1 MLLSSSAG
9 ASPSASARDNVV
21 ILNKEMFNLIK
32 TKLRLHS
39 SHAIFDIF
47 RLSITSVVCPKC
59 FAVAWAKQ
67 FNRVIFSIEHVRNM
81 FKHEKNAETWK
92 DMTPWLHF
100 IWLWSLELQ
109 LHSYAFCFC
118 FAYFRWCFFLWIFKI
133 MVVDHKPLSITHV
146 LELLYCR
153 SFILTDALL
162 ACVFF
167 P

>member
-59 FAVAWAKQ
+59 FAVAWVKQ
-67 FNRVIFSIEHVRNM
+67 FTRVIFSIEHVRNM
-81 FKHEKNAETWK
+81 FKHEKK
-92 DMTPWLHF
+92 
-100 IWLWSLELQ
+100 
-109 LHSYAFCFC
+109 
-118 FAYFRWCFFLWIFKI
+118 
-133 MVVDHKPLSITHV
+133 
-146 LELLYCR
+146 CR
-153 SFILTDALL
+153 DLKRYDALVAFYMIVVVGAL
-162 ACVFF
+162 APLVCILFRLFSLIFF
-167 P
+167 SLNI

>member
-1 MLLSSSAG
+1 MPDEIQQEINDVSNSDSIYLNRESCSDNATTTTTTIAAKPWNWCRNIVDMLLGSSGG

-47 RLSITSVVCPKC
+47 RLSITSVVCSKC
-59 FAVAWAKQ
+59 FAIAWAKQ

-81 FKHEKNAETWK
+81 FKHEKNSETWK

-100 IWLWSLELQ
+100 IWLW
-109 LHSYAFCFC
+109 
-118 FAYFRWCFFLWIFKI
+118 
-133 MVVDHKPLSITHV
+133 
-146 LELLYCR
+146 
-153 SFILTDALL
+153 
-162 ACVFF
+162 
-167 P
+167 